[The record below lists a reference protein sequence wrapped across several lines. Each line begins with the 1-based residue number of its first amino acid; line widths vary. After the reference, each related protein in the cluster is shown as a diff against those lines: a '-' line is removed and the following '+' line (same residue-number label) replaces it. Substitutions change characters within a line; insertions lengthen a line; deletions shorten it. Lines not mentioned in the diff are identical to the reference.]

1 MKILLTNDD
10 GIYAKGLKALYKAL
24 MDKHELCIVAP
35 ESERSAVGHAI
46 TLSDPIKVKKI
57 SLNNTKIENIWAIS
71 GTPADCVKL
80 AIYSLAPWVP
90 DLVISGINQGANV
103 GLNLLYSGTV
113 SAATEAAILG
123 IKAIAVSLNAY
134 KKGNFNIAA
143 QIIKKLIPWLCKN
156 FQDVVALNINIPD
169 LPITEIRGIKI
180 TRQSTQRF
188 IEKFEK
194 RVDPRGNIYYW
205 QATEAMPVIG
215 EAELDTG
222 ALARGYISITPIH
235 YDLTSHN
242 FINNIPIPQIDII
255 S

>member
-10 GIYAKGLKALYKAL
+10 GIHAKGLKALYKTLA
-24 MDKHELCIVAP
+24 DKHELCIVAP

-46 TLSDPIKVKKI
+46 TLSDPIKVKRI
-57 SLNNTKIENIWAIS
+57 SLNNIKIENVWAIS

-80 AIYSLAPWVP
+80 AIYSLAPWLP

-123 IKAIAVSLNAY
+123 IKAIAVSLNTY
-134 KKGNFNIAA
+134 KEGNFNVAA
-143 QIIKKLIPWLCKN
+143 QIIKKLIPWLYKS
-156 FQDVVALNINIPD
+156 FQETIALNINIPD
-169 LPITEIRGIKI
+169 LPIKEIRGIKI
-180 TRQSTQRF
+180 TRQSTQKF
-188 IEKFEK
+188 IERFEK

-205 QATEAMPVIG
+205 QATEAMPVVG
-215 EAELDTG
+215 EAEIDTG

-235 YDLTSHN
+235 YDLTYYKLIKDIST
-242 FINNIPIPQIDII
+242 PKIDIT